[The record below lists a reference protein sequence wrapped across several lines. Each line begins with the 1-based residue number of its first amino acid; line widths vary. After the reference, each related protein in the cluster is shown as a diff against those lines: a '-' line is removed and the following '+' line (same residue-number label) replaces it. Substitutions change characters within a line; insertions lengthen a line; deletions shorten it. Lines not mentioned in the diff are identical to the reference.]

1 MNEED
6 MKKLFNLKDEY
17 DMIVVQ
23 VYDSNQ
29 AEDIAKKI
37 SEALRKDRKE
47 KTGEEDFSVQT
58 PLQVISSVDT
68 ILNIINLI
76 IGGIAAI
83 SLLIGGI
90 GIANTM
96 YTSVLE
102 RTKEIGTM
110 KAVGAKNKEILYIFV
125 IESGLLG
132 LIGGIIGAGMGMGL
146 AFGVS
151 AITNSVFGSEILDV
165 QISYPLIFG
174 AIAFSFLIGLISG

>member
-58 PLQVISSVDT
+58 PLQAISSVDT

-83 SLLIGGI
+83 SLLIGAI

-146 AFGVS
+146 ALEFQQLQ
-151 AITNSVFGSEILDV
+151 IL
-165 QISYPLIFG
+165 
-174 AIAFSFLIGLISG
+174 FLALKF